1 LVFYERCKTN
11 GNKKEMKTMK
21 MSNEVK
27 EVINDIF
34 NNAGDRG

>member
-1 LVFYERCKTN
+1 
-11 GNKKEMKTMK
+11 MKTMK

-27 EVINDIF
+27 EVINNIF